1 MIGENM
7 IPSKNKTNE
16 RTDINTGKKTNGTV
30 GQSQSARARTATPA
44 SKSSGTEENQ
54 ESQNTNTPTRPDI
67 GGNESRINNMVIDF
81 TDEAELQDGVD
92 YTGTITD
99 CHGWVSNAGNNL
111 LRIDITLDDEVGL
124 FESIHKVPLVKW
136 SPLKPLMADLQ
147 SELGRKA
154 QTMDLIKRHVTF
166 SVKHNT
172 GADGREYCNL
182 EFINF
187 ITANEVD
194 EDDNDTALNN
204 LTDSIFDDEDEDED
218 Y

>member
-1 MIGENM
+1 M
-7 IPSKNKTNE
+7 
-16 RTDINTGKKTNGTV
+16 
-30 GQSQSARARTATPA
+30 
-44 SKSSGTEENQ
+44 
-54 ESQNTNTPTRPDI
+54 SQNTDKPVRTKPDLN
-67 GGNESRINNMVIDF
+67 GYESRIENMVIDF

-99 CHGWVSNAGNNL
+99 CHGWVSNAGNNM
-111 LRIDITLDDEVGL
+111 LRMDITLDGDGGL

-154 QTMDLIKRHVTF
+154 QTKDLIKRHVTF

-182 EFINF
+182 DFIEFIS
-187 ITANEVD
+187 VS
-194 EDDNDTALNN
+194 DNDDV
-204 LTDSIFDDEDEDED
+204 TDDDEVTDDDLDKLFNGDEDEDF
-218 Y
+218 